1 MFPPTKPYFQCFFKI
16 LVRLLW
22 MTLHQI
28 WVAKT
33 SHQMAVVQQEL
44 NDHAT
49 SITVDNYE
57 RRCSAS
63 IKKRNTTY
71 LPSQGMLASD
81 GSYYIPT
88 RPMRTSHVAVQ
99 EHQSDQEP
107 DDDNDGESN
116 KNVRKLRRKS
126 VVRRMWKYVKESW
139 LGVMSGTGKGQ
150 FVNDVMKFWDFLQV
164 ETG

>member
-1 MFPPTKPYFQCFFKI
+1 
-16 LVRLLW
+16 
-22 MTLHQI
+22 
-28 WVAKT
+28 
-33 SHQMAVVQQEL
+33 
-44 NDHAT
+44 
-49 SITVDNYE
+49 
-57 RRCSAS
+57 
-63 IKKRNTTY
+63 
-71 LPSQGMLASD
+71 MLASD

-150 FVNDVMKFWDFLQV
+150 FVNDVMKF
-164 ETG
+164 